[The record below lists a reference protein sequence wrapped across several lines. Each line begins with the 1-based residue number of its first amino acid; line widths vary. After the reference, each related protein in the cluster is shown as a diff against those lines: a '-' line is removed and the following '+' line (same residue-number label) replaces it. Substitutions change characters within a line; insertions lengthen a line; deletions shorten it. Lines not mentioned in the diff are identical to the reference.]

1 MREVT
6 KARIVRTF
14 YDGVVEIGDVRVTG
28 PTPNGVHPADGMTAT
43 VWLGD
48 CAASAIVNP
57 QSFEDGGVEW
67 VMRYGNSEAVKYTAA
82 SLIESYD
89 YLLSDEITMKEAT
102 RRLRLLRAARLA
114 LLRAK
119 EQETQ

>member
-1 MREVT
+1 MLEVT
-6 KARIVRTF
+6 KARIVKTI
-14 YDGVVEIGDVRVTG
+14 YDGGVEVGDVRVNG
-28 PTPNGVHPADGMTAT
+28 PTPNGGHPADGMTAT

-48 CAASAIVNP
+48 GASSSIVNP

-67 VMRYGNSEAVKYTAA
+67 VMRYGNPESVKYAAA
-82 SLIESYD
+82 SLVESYD

-119 EQETQ
+119 EQETR